1 MQGINWLQ
9 RLANNPN
16 KSWARFKLGL
26 GIFCMGAVL
35 ILIGAKGDAKY
46 WFWLQVPGLILIAV
60 GLVPAIIGYLGILAH
75 RMTAGF
81 KRPPSSFDK
90 DK

>member
-1 MQGINWLQ
+1 MASENWLQ

-16 KSWARFKLGL
+16 KSWSRFKLGL
-26 GIFCMGAVL
+26 GIFCLGALL
-35 ILIGAKGDAKY
+35 ILLGAKY
-46 WFWLQVPGLILIAV
+46 WFWLQVPGLILITI

-81 KRPPSSFDK
+81 KKPPTSFDK

>member
-1 MQGINWLQ
+1 MERTNWLQ
-9 RLANNPN
+9 RLANDPN
-16 KSWARFKLGL
+16 KSWGRFKLGL
-26 GIFCMGAVL
+26 GIFCVGAIL
-35 ILIGAKGDAKY
+35 ILIGAKY
-46 WFWLQVPGLILIAV
+46 WFWLQIPGLIILAV

-75 RMTAGF
+75 RMMAGF

>member
-1 MQGINWLQ
+1 MERTNWLQ
-9 RLANNPN
+9 RLANDPN
-16 KSWARFKLGL
+16 KSWDRFKLGL
-26 GIFCMGAVL
+26 GIFCVGAIL
-35 ILIGAKGDAKY
+35 ILIGAKY
-46 WFWLQVPGLILIAV
+46 LFWLQIPGLILIAV
-60 GLVPAIIGYLGILAH
+60 GLVPAIYGYLGILAH